1 MIRAQFILAMEKRL
15 LTDRFS
21 LRFGTTMHGVL
32 FTDSFFAFR
41 YYNDPIADFREQM
54 NRLAYSLMHNPDVQ
68 TPSSSPPKGSKKT
81 RRCAPNSG
89 GISSSSSDGQS
100 HALVKLRALPNY
112 VGGKDGRQRCIV
124 CNKKTIWA
132 CLDCSD
138 APSSLFPLCPMQSN
152 KHGNIVAH
160 TCYDKHSASPLWM
173 PKGRATTG
181 GAKRRRASADDFELD
196 VEEDCEDCELED
208 EEMAVDSD

>member
-1 MIRAQFILAMEKRL
+1 
-15 LTDRFS
+15 
-21 LRFGTTMHGVL
+21 
-32 FTDSFFAFR
+32 
-41 YYNDPIADFREQM
+41 M

-81 RRCAPNSG
+81 RRATNMY
-89 GISSSSSDGQS
+89 D
-100 HALVKLRALPNY
+100 
-112 VGGKDGRQRCIV
+112 
-124 CNKKTIWA
+124 
-132 CLDCSD
+132 
-138 APSSLFPLCPMQSN
+138 
-152 KHGNIVAH
+152 GNIVAH

>member
-1 MIRAQFILAMEKRL
+1 MGL
-15 LTDRFS
+15 
-21 LRFGTTMHGVL
+21 
-32 FTDSFFAFR
+32 
-41 YYNDPIADFREQM
+41 
-54 NRLAYSLMHNPDVQ
+54 
-68 TPSSSPPKGSKKT
+68 
-81 RRCAPNSG
+81 
-89 GISSSSSDGQS
+89 
-100 HALVKLRALPNY
+100 
-112 VGGKDGRQRCIV
+112 
-124 CNKKTIWA
+124 WA